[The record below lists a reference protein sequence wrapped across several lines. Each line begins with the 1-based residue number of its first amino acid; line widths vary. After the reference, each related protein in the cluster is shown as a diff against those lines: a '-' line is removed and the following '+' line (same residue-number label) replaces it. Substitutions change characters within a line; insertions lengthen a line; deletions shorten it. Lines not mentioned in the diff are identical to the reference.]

1 MIELIKFELGKI
13 FSKKSVWI
21 LILAVLW
28 AGISLVTRQHIM
40 LKLNGIDGVK
50 EKQKILAPYEGEIIT
65 KESIKKL
72 EDYQRSIRKKEK
84 PSKEEFLK
92 SGTMSF
98 DYTINIDPD
107 YVVDNQEYKII
118 EMREQLDK
126 LKKERK
132 TDTFEYKNLE
142 YIHNLV
148 KERGIPTYHQKLSWS
163 YSTDFMVISTFL
175 STLVALGIA
184 TIFSNDY
191 QSNVAPIVLSSKNG
205 KNKLIKAKII
215 SAVIFSTIVFI
226 ISNLSFLIYTAIES
240 FNGYNEPLHLLR
252 FLEATP
258 FNITILQFYIRALAI
273 SFMGLILFTFLA
285 MAVSLFVKNNMIAT
299 IITLVVYYAPTFICD
314 FMPTK
319 ALYKIFRQLN
329 ISELMRI
336 EPIFRN
342 TDTYNIFGNPVLY
355 SNLLITLALISIPI
369 VLYMTVHFGKKETL

>member
-28 AGISLVTRQHIM
+28 AGISLVTRDHTM

-72 EDYQRSIRKKEK
+72 EDYQRVIRKKEK
-84 PSKEEFLK
+84 PSKAEFLK
-92 SGTMSF
+92 SEIMNF
-98 DYTINIDPD
+98 DYTIDIDPI
-107 YVVDNQEYKII
+107 YVANNQEYKEV

-126 LKKERK
+126 LKKEGK

-142 YIHNLV
+142 YIHNLI
-148 KERGIPTYHQKLSWS
+148 KERGIPTYHQKMSWN
-163 YSTDFMVISTFL
+163 YSADFMRISTFL

-191 QSNVAPIVLSSKNG
+191 QSNVASIVLSSKNG
-205 KNKLIKAKII
+205 KNKLVKAKII

-226 ISNLSFLIYTAIES
+226 IANLSFLIYTAIES

-252 FLEATP
+252 YLEATP
-258 FNITILQFYIRALAI
+258 FNITILQFYIRGLAI

-285 MAVSLFVKNNMIAT
+285 MLISLFVKNNMIAT
-299 IITLVVYYAPTFICD
+299 ITTLVVYYAPTFICD

-319 ALYKIFRQLN
+319 GLYKIFGQLN
-329 ISELMRI
+329 ISELMRV
-336 EPIFRN
+336 ESIFRN

-355 SNLLITLALISIPI
+355 SNLLITMALISIPI
-369 VLYMTVHFGKKETL
+369 VVYMTVNFGKKQTL

>member
-1 MIELIKFELGKI
+1 MIELIKFEIGKI

-28 AGISLVTRQHIM
+28 AGISLVTREHIM

-50 EKQKILAPYEGEIIT
+50 EKQKILAPYEGEVIT

-72 EDYQRSIRKKEK
+72 DDYHRTIRKKEK

-92 SGTMSF
+92 SEDMYF
-98 DYTINIDPD
+98 DYTVNIDPA
-107 YVVDNQEYKII
+107 YIVDNQQYKEI
-118 EMREQLDK
+118 EMRTQLDK
-126 LKKERK
+126 LKKEGR

-148 KERGIPTYHQKLSWS
+148 KEREIPTYHHKMSWN
-163 YSTDFMVISTFL
+163 YSADFMRISTFL

-191 QSNVAPIVLSSKNG
+191 QSDVASIVLSSKNG

-226 ISNLSFLIYTAIES
+226 ISNLSFLIYTAIEN

-252 FLEATP
+252 YLESTS
-258 FNITILQFYIRALAI
+258 FNITILQFYIRGLAI

-285 MAVSLFVKNNMIAT
+285 MLVSLFVKNNMIAT
-299 IITLVVYYAPTFICD
+299 VITLVVYHAPTFICD
-314 FMPTK
+314 FMPTEG
-319 ALYKIFRQLN
+319 LYKIFGQLN

-336 EPIFRN
+336 EGMFRN

-369 VLYMTVHFGKKETL
+369 VLYMTVHFGKKQTL

>member
-1 MIELIKFELGKI
+1 
-13 FSKKSVWI
+13 
-21 LILAVLW
+21 
-28 AGISLVTRQHIM
+28 
-40 LKLNGIDGVK
+40 
-50 EKQKILAPYEGEIIT
+50 
-65 KESIKKL
+65 
-72 EDYQRSIRKKEK
+72 
-84 PSKEEFLK
+84 
-92 SGTMSF
+92 
-98 DYTINIDPD
+98 
-107 YVVDNQEYKII
+107 
-118 EMREQLDK
+118 MR
-126 LKKERK
+126 
-132 TDTFEYKNLE
+132 
-142 YIHNLV
+142 
-148 KERGIPTYHQKLSWS
+148 
-163 YSTDFMVISTFL
+163 ISTFL

-191 QSNVAPIVLSSKNG
+191 QSNVASIVLSSKNG

-215 SAVIFSTIVFI
+215 SAVIFSTIVFV

-319 ALYKIFRQLN
+319 GLYKIFGQLN

-336 EPIFRN
+336 EAIFRN

-369 VLYMTVHFGKKETL
+369 VLYMTVHFGKKQTL

>member
-1 MIELIKFELGKI
+1 LIELIKFELGKI
-13 FSKKSVWI
+13 FSKKSVWV

-28 AGISLVTRQHIM
+28 AGISLVTSQHTM
-40 LKLNGIDGVK
+40 LKFYGIDGVK
-50 EKQKILAPYEGEIIT
+50 EKQKILAPYEGEVIT

-72 EDYQRSIRKKEK
+72 DDYHRIIRKKEK

-92 SGTMSF
+92 SEEMSF
-98 DYTINIDPD
+98 DYTVDIDPA
-107 YVVDNQEYKII
+107 YIVHNQEYKEA
-118 EMREQLDK
+118 EMRAQLDK
-126 LKKERK
+126 LKKEGK

-148 KERGIPTYHQKLSWS
+148 KERGIPTYHQKMSWS
-163 YSTDFMVISTFL
+163 YSTDFEQISTFL

-191 QSNVAPIVLSSKNG
+191 QSKVASIVLSSKNG

-215 SAVIFSTIVFI
+215 SAVIFSTIIFI
-226 ISNLSFLIYTAIES
+226 ISNLSFLIYTAIEN
-240 FNGYNEPLHLLR
+240 FNSYNEPLHLLR
-252 FLEATP
+252 YLEATP

-273 SFMGLILFTFLA
+273 NFMGLILFTLLA
-285 MAVSLFVKNNMIAT
+285 MLVSLFVKNNMIAT
-299 IITLVVYYAPTFICD
+299 IITLVIYQAPTFICD

-329 ISELMRI
+329 ISELMGVK
-336 EPIFRN
+336 PMFRN

-355 SNLLITLALISIPI
+355 SNLLITIALISIPI
-369 VLYMTVHFGKKETL
+369 VLYMTVYFGKKQTL